1 MKPQECCSACK
12 CNHCRLDLI
21 GDWLEGLID
30 WCVSYVCNVCSN
42 FMPGQSKIQRKA
54 SNQSNM
60 ANDNNMDID
69 SDIRE
74 EGSLNLIKK
83 YVKIGNSV
91 NAVNSLWKWKRV
103 FMNYSFA

>member
-1 MKPQECCSACK
+1 
-12 CNHCRLDLI
+12 
-21 GDWLEGLID
+21 
-30 WCVSYVCNVCSN
+30 
-42 FMPGQSKIQRKA
+42 
-54 SNQSNM
+54 M

-91 NAVNSLWKWKRV
+91 NAVNSL
-103 FMNYSFA
+103 